1 MMEEKI
7 FHMGANYLLKVISG
21 KWKVSII
28 CALRA
33 KDFRYLELL
42 KYESQINNAE
52 VSKKVLTEQLNQ
64 LEHDGIITKQSY
76 GTVPPKVI
84 YSLTTF
90 DKELSNFLVQL
101 NYMGEKIAANSEDTI
116 SFDIS
121 AQEVEK
127 LHQKSELWQ

>member
-28 CALRA
+28 CALGA

-76 GTVPPKVI
+76 GTVPPKVV

-90 DKELSNFLVQL
+90 GKELSNFLVQL